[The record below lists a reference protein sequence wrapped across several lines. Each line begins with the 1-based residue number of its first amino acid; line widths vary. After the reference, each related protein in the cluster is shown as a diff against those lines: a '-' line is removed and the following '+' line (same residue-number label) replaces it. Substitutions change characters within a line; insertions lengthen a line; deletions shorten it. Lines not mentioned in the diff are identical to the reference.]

1 MYTVVKQKVNSS
13 ELRNR
18 LNFEP
23 DLIQAR
29 IMKGETLVWVG
40 ECWINQKRQLNRIVK
55 EELAKLSVSGD
66 V

>member
-29 IMKGETLVWVG
+29 IMQGDILIFVAEGFLDQEKLVD
-40 ECWINQKRQLNRIVK
+40 CIIKK
-55 EELAKLSVSGD
+55 ELAKLA
-66 V
+66 

>member
-1 MYTVVKQKVNSS
+1 
-13 ELRNR
+13 

-55 EELAKLSVSGD
+55 EELAKLSVSE